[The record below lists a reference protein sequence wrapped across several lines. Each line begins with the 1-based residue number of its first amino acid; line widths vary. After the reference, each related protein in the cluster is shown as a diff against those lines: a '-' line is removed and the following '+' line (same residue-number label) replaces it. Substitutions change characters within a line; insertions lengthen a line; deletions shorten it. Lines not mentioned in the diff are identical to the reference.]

1 MILHKENSIL
11 RTILKKFILK
21 NKIIDYILI
30 SFCLLSNLLLF
41 AQPGDTDGTPTD
53 NLEGTD
59 PAATIDSLLLLLFV
73 PALVFGFYYTQY
85 LVTRDRQDI

>member
-1 MILHKENSIL
+1 M
-11 RTILKKFILK
+11 K
-21 NKIIDYILI
+21 NKIIEYILI

-59 PAATIDSLLLLLFV
+59 PAATIDSMLLLIV
-73 PALVFGFYYTQY
+73 VVAVVFGFYFVKKSQQKAKKSIR
-85 LVTRDRQDI
+85 LI